1 MEFIDCP
8 VCTETFNRSNR
19 LPLVLICGH
28 SICKTCTLDLIENR
42 KSIMCP
48 LDRKL
53 DPRPLNQISSSYT
66 ILELIEHVSAMN
78 NKLKFL
84 ALTPTERADIIS
96 QEANEKLEMI
106 DSSTEKLE
114 ERIKEVEMIKKDIN
128 GEIDA
133 AFGKI
138 IYAVKERQN
147 ALKNEV
153 NSLVDENVERYSMI
167 LGEMVDIK
175 QRIEEKID
183 ELNENSQNVVYELPA
198 YVPDV
203 PDQSLKLKFV
213 EDSDKLLS
221 LIRHYGR
228 VRNMTTSVPFN
239 CDHFTNITYWMV
251 PPCCYQYYCCN
262 KCHDKKESH
271 SWTYANRMVCMFCE
285 KEQDYRKLPNQCE
298 FCSAKHTG
306 VISRN

>member
-1 MEFIDCP
+1 
-8 VCTETFNRSNR
+8 
-19 LPLVLICGH
+19 
-28 SICKTCTLDLIENR
+28 
-42 KSIMCP
+42 MCP
-48 LDRKL
+48 LDRKI

-84 ALTPTERADIIS
+84 ALTPTERANIIN

-106 DSSTEKLE
+106 DSSTQKLE
-114 ERIKEVEMIKKDIN
+114 ERINEVETIKKDIN
-128 GEIDA
+128 GEIDT

-153 NSLVDENVERYSMI
+153 NALVDENVERYSMI
-167 LGEMVDIK
+167 LGEMVEIK
-175 QRIEEKID
+175 HRVEEKLE

-203 PDQSLKLKFV
+203 PEQSLKLKFV

-271 SWTYANRMVCMFCE
+271 NWTYANRMVCMFCE